1 MQQQLV
7 ALSPVGDYSGVMIV
21 RDQKMKSIVA
31 DLRRQVTA
39 AQQEFD
45 MAVTFHETWKPAAY
59 DKDLHERMGRCYA
72 ANTFFVVRSALR
84 REMLLALMRLWD
96 KDSRTIRMKE
106 SIADILRKP
115 PVINALAADRA
126 KRIGMADAEDEM
138 RKDLSQK
145 ACKAVALVDKYS
157 KNGTHY
163 AVLENL
169 HGLRHKRLAH
179 RQIEAIPVATAD
191 STDVE
196 IEAFYQD
203 NSELIHLLLGL
214 VKGVAYDP
222 KEAAEVYRCY
232 AAFFWAGV
240 RGERTEGHP
249 NYPAPPRVTPTT

>member
-1 MQQQLV
+1 MQRQLV
-7 ALSPVGDYSGVMIV
+7 ALSAVGDYSRVMIA
-21 RDQKMKSIVA
+21 RDQKLESTIA
-31 DLRRQVTA
+31 ALRRQVTA

-59 DKDLHERMGRCYA
+59 DKDLHERMGKCYA
-72 ANTFFVVRSALR
+72 ANTFFVVRLALR

-106 SIADILRKP
+106 GIADILRKP

-126 KRIGMADAEDEM
+126 ERIGMADAEDEM

-145 ACKAVALVDKYS
+145 ACKAIALVDKYS

-179 RQIEAIPVATAD
+179 RQIEAMPVATTD

-196 IEAFYQD
+196 IESFYQD
-203 NSELIHLLLGL
+203 NSELIHLLLSL
-214 VKGVAYDP
+214 VEAVAYDP
-222 KEAAEVYRCY
+222 KETADVYRYY

-249 NYPAPPRVTPTT
+249 NYRASQRVTPTT